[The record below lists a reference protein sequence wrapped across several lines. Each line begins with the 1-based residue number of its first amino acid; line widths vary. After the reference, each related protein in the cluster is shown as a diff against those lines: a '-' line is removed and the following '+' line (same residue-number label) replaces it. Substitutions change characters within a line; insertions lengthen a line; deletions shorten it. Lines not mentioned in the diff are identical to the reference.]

1 MKIMLSADM
10 TFALPVW
17 AGLSAGA
24 ALAPSA
30 HVAA

>member
-17 AGLSAGA
+17 SGISAGA
-24 ALAPSA
+24 ALAPCA